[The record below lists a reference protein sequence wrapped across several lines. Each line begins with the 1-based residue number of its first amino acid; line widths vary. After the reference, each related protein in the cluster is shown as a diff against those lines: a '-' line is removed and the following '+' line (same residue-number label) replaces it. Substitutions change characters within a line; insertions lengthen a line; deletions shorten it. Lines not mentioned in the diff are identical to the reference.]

1 MNPDG
6 RPLVFVD
13 TETATLRGA
22 PFLLEL
28 AAVRV
33 VDGEVADTFA
43 ELVLPPVPIEPEA
56 TEIHGIDEDM
66 VRQADPA
73 PMVLRRFLE
82 YVAEDWMV
90 AHSAGFDARVLAYE
104 CARAGLTAPRNPLV
118 DTVPLA
124 KRYLPEAPDH
134 KLETL
139 CQYLD
144 LEEGDHHR
152 ALDDATWCWQVFA
165 ACAAEAAQQGDEWTA
180 SSLLGRVPITVAGK
194 APESPRLPGRLRAL
208 ERAVRAGDDVRL
220 VYGEGRSPS
229 ELPVT
234 PLFLFDRKG
243 KGYLEAECHNSGLLK
258 TYLLERVQRVLD
270 PR

>member
-6 RPLVFVD
+6 RPLVFMD
-13 TETATLRGA
+13 TETANLRGA

-28 AAVRV
+28 AGVRV
-33 VDGEVADTFA
+33 EGGEVVDTFA
-43 ELVLPPVPIEPEA
+43 ELVLPPVAIEPEA
-56 TEIHGIDEDM
+56 TEIHGIDEDA

-73 PMVLRRFLE
+73 PLVMRRFLE
-82 YVAEDWMV
+82 YLGDDWLV

-104 CARAGLTAPRNPLV
+104 CARAGIAPPRNPFV

-165 ACAAEAAQQGDEWTA
+165 ACAAEAEAQGHEWTA
-180 SSLLGRVPITVAGK
+180 AGLLGRVPITVAGK
-194 APESPRLPGRLRAL
+194 GPEPPRLPGRLRPL
-208 ERAVRAGDDVRL
+208 ERAARAGESVRL

-234 PLFLFDRKG
+234 PLFLFERKG
-243 KGYLEAECHNSGLLK
+243 KGYLEAECHHSGLLK